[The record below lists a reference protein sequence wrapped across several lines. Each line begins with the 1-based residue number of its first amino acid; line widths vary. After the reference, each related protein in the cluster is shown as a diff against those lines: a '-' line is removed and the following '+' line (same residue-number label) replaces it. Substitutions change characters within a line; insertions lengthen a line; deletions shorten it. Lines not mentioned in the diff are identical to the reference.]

1 MEKDRILLL
10 VAACA
15 ALIVCLTASCVDLSE
30 KTSDGTVAAVHSEG
44 LVFELYRNGT
54 ASVTDSDPSI
64 GGTVCIPSSVGFD
77 GTDYPV
83 TSIGPSSFE
92 GSQCTEVLIPGTVSA
107 IGESAFASSSLSKV
121 VLPSSVLVIGDGA
134 FYGCASLES
143 VSIPGTVS
151 LIGAGAFAYCTSV
164 TGIGIDGYSNR
175 YVVSEGML
183 FDRASMSLMFVDST
197 VSGDLRIPDVA
208 AVSDYA
214 LTGSSVTSVHVPE
227 TVRMIGR
234 EALSGPDV
242 AFISVDFAN
251 RLFSSVD
258 GVLFDHTGKVLIQ
271 APCAMNGGYAV
282 PDPVTDIGESAF
294 KGCGGLVSVTIPG
307 TVDSIGAD
315 AFKGTGLT
323 EVVIGDGPI
332 AIDPDAFQGFV
343 FLIDEGADRPL
354 GMDEIPGHRYTGTD
368 GRLVSADG
376 GI

>member
-1 MEKDRILLL
+1 MPAFRCLGIKD
-10 VAACA
+10 
-15 ALIVCLTASCVDLSE
+15 
-30 KTSDGTVAAVHSEG
+30 
-44 LVFELYRNGT
+44 
-54 ASVTDSDPSI
+54 
-64 GGTVCIPSSVGFD
+64 IPWARRG
-77 GTDYPV
+77 
-83 TSIGPSSFE
+83 
-92 GSQCTEVLIPGTVSA
+92 
-107 IGESAFASSSLSKV
+107 
-121 VLPSSVLVIGDGA
+121 
-134 FYGCASLES
+134 
-143 VSIPGTVS
+143 
-151 LIGAGAFAYCTSV
+151 
-164 TGIGIDGYSNR
+164 R
-175 YVVSEGML
+175 
-183 FDRASMSLMFVDST
+183 

-368 GRLVSADG
+368 GILYPIIFYPASRASVLIDILPDILRVEVIRFSSLYKPNF
-376 GI
+376 